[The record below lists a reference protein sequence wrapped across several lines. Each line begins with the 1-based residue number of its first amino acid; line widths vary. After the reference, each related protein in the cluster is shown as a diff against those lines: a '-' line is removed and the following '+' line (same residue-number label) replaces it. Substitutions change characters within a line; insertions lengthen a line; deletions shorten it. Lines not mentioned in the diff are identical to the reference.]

1 MIKKLI
7 IESEGE
13 RTEIVYSDL
22 SMREINSRIRA
33 YERKYGTSFSRYF
46 KTFSCDD
53 ASPDE
58 MTDIMD
64 WEYLVEEKAGRIR
77 SPKKEQV
84 S

>member
-1 MIKKLI
+1 MIKKLV
-7 IESEGE
+7 IESGGK

-22 SMREINSRIRA
+22 SMRDISSRIRE
-33 YERKYGTSFSRYF
+33 YEKKYGTSFSRYF
-46 KTFSCDD
+46 KTFSCDG
-53 ASPDE
+53 AMTDE

-64 WEYLVEEKAGRIR
+64 WEYLVEEKSTRLR

>member
-1 MIKKLI
+1 MIKKLF
-7 IESEGE
+7 IESEGK
-13 RTEIVYSDL
+13 RREIVYADL
-22 SMREINSRIRA
+22 SLREINNRIRG
-33 YERKYGTSFSRYF
+33 YEKKYGSTFSKYF

-64 WEYLVEEKAGRIR
+64 WEYLLAEKVARVR
-77 SPKKEQV
+77 TPNKEHV

>member
-1 MIKKLI
+1 M
-7 IESEGE
+7 
-13 RTEIVYSDL
+13 
-22 SMREINSRIRA
+22 
-33 YERKYGTSFSRYF
+33 
-46 KTFSCDD
+46 
-53 ASPDE
+53 PDE

>member
-1 MIKKLI
+1 MIRKLV
-7 IESEGE
+7 IESDGK
-13 RTEIVYSDL
+13 RTEIVYSEL
-22 SMREINSRIRA
+22 SIRDINSRIRA
-33 YERKYGTSFSRYF
+33 YEQKYGSSFARYF

-53 ASPDE
+53 ALPDE

-64 WEYLVEEKAGRIR
+64 WEYLVEEKSTRLR